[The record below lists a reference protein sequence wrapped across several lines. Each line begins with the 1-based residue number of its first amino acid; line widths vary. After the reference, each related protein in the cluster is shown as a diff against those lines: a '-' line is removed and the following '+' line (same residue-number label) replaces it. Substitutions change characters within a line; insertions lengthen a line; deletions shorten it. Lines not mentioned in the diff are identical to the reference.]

1 MGVNGLIWIRI
12 WITSHSTF
20 TLEPEKW
27 IDAIRAGVSIFKV
40 HAVQSKTAMKLL
52 SGLGIVLIL
61 WTISTLL
68 VLSTLAEVN
77 EETKAVAREGRK
89 RREQRG
95 KKAQIVRKLMRTSR
109 RVKDGAVR
117 LVDGSNAHE
126 GKLELF

>member
-1 MGVNGLIWIRI
+1 
-12 WITSHSTF
+12 
-20 TLEPEKW
+20 
-27 IDAIRAGVSIFKV
+27 
-40 HAVQSKTAMKLL
+40 MKLL